1 MFEHVKHCN
10 AVIRSIPNF
19 RRKPIDQSAL
29 ESHFGS
35 RRVGVGASK
44 SRRARESKIKGK
56 ADSACVSTILHRR
69 CHVRDANK
77 FTYQSVLSIAESDWN
92 GMSPS
97 LDICRIIMPFS
108 FRAAIR
114 SIQFVPACFNPWG
127 QNSRRSFISGL
138 SVQTRWLRASS
149 VLPAARGAQTVR
161 TRCLMPESITHAR
174 YPYLKLGWLALS
186 RQRD

>member
-1 MFEHVKHCN
+1 MPINDVLLPPRPRAGPAITQFDRPILTLVYHLERACVIFNIFEHVKHCN

-35 RRVGVGASK
+35 RRDGVGASK

-77 FTYQSVLSIAESDWN
+77 FTYQCAFSIAESDWN

-108 FRAAIR
+108 FAAIR
-114 SIQFVPACFNPWG
+114 SIPVR
-127 QNSRRSFISGL
+127 SRL
-138 SVQTRWLRASS
+138 L
-149 VLPAARGAQTVR
+149 
-161 TRCLMPESITHAR
+161 
-174 YPYLKLGWLALS
+174 
-186 RQRD
+186 